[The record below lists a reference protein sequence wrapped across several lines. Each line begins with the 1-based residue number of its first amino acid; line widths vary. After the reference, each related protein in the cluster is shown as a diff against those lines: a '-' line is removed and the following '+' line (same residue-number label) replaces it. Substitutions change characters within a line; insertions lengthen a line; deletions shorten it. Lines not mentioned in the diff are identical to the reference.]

1 MKLFG
6 RGLLLFPT
14 RKAVSQRSRRAAGQT
29 HCKLRKTEEG
39 PLDRLGSLEL
49 QGKTI
54 LRAGEKM
61 DPHVLLI
68 FVLDRQDSSGP
79 EVSAFLNPRAGEA
92 TDQGLNVVKR
102 FKEQRKGIKEKNHES

>member
-1 MKLFG
+1 
-6 RGLLLFPT
+6 
-14 RKAVSQRSRRAAGQT
+14 
-29 HCKLRKTEEG
+29 
-39 PLDRLGSLEL
+39 
-49 QGKTI
+49 
-54 LRAGEKM
+54 M